1 MQSDPRH
8 QGSAPGSEA
17 AANRNDSYR
26 HAKSFEVDNG
36 TEQQH
41 HRDGS
46 ILVHDESSAITMLGS
61 FVAGA
66 LVGAMICVR
75 LFMFAPIV
83 FLLLCGACV
92 AVMVVLLCGA
102 GAAVVTKSDSKAG
115 TISRGAG
122 NFTADVLLALFRF
135 VREFNPTYQLTDKV
149 KVTVQE
155 AAGKVQAE
163 IQKAGICDDVMTR
176 ARSLWDQVDKRTAP
190 GGQPSKFIHGAQGQ
204 DKMSLIREE
213 PQPGFDDAADAPKS
227 AHCSPL
233 SSENEKTV
241 RVKLSDA

>member
-17 AANRNDSYR
+17 AANRDDSCR

-41 HRDGS
+41 NRDGS
-46 ILVHDESSAITMLGS
+46 ILAHDESSAITMLGS

-102 GAAVVTKSDSKAG
+102 GAAVVTKSHGKAG

-122 NFTADVLLALFRF
+122 NFTSDVLLASFRV
-135 VREFNPTYQLTDKV
+135 VREFNRTYQLTEKV

-163 IQKAGICDDVMTR
+163 MQKVGVCDHVMTR
-176 ARSLWDQVDKRTAP
+176 ARSLWDQVDKRTVP
-190 GGQPSKFIHGAQGQ
+190 GGHPSKFIHGAQGQ
-204 DKMSLIREE
+204 DMMGLTREE
-213 PQPGFDDAADAPKS
+213 PQHDFDAPKS
-227 AHCSPL
+227 APCSP
-233 SSENEKTV
+233 SSFENEKTV
-241 RVKLSDA
+241 PEKLSDA